1 MADNLSCIGQTHD
14 FFVYNFNRFLHL
26 VKTMVNPT
34 IQRTTNLTQ
43 VPGETFNLMQARG
56 DLTCLS

>member
-1 MADNLSCIGQTHD
+1 
-14 FFVYNFNRFLHL
+14 
-26 VKTMVNPT
+26 MVNPT